1 MDMLGSTAFTNN
13 ISSLSRIFP
22 FIPHPPLVNTNMS
35 SPKLYHTALKSTFCG
50 IEPALSTP
58 DAQIHQYF
66 GIQYATVPARFRQ
79 SKLRTSYPPITDA
92 TAHGPICPQVRGG
105 RTAEELLFGI
115 SADEIPQQNLKHDE
129 FECLNL
135 NITCPAGLTP
145 HSRIPVMLWVHGGGH
160 RGSGSHWVY
169 DGAPMVRK
177 SVENGKP
184 IMLVTFNFRLGLFG
198 FAASPTIRDDNKRAG
213 DEGTGNYGLRDQR
226 QAMNWLHRYIGDF
239 GGDPNNITLFGTSTG
254 AADIICHL
262 LSKANK
268 TQPLFQRAIIQS
280 AVFEPIL
287 PDIPSAGW
295 HLSRVMSTLHVSQID
310 SLRAIE
316 ADKLVGLGHT
326 LRAIDDG
333 FFFRDDWKNHF
344 EIHHHHH
351 HAHKASTLLPPST
364 RSRSRS
370 IIQSLR
376 SPSRTRSPRLQL
388 PSTLQPLIIGD
399 SVSDSLLWSRP
410 ISMWTPN
417 AVVRRVKAICQSLSK
432 ASNLLRAYDISSY
445 TPDDEI
451 VDRVLDLVND
461 ARVAWPTECFN
472 ENAKRERG
480 GHGVWRYVFDQEG
493 PSRGLPH
500 HAADLIYLF
509 DTVPL
514 PASARPSSTEP
525 EVFYDG
531 PFDCSDDEDAEIVKC
546 DNGARYIE
554 ESQWETAV
562 VDEYSYARVRDAI
575 NERWVAFA
583 YGEAPWREDKVF
595 VFGPEGETGER
606 SSGIFEGR
614 RRKQMWKEAFDPLG
628 PQLVQKVGVELSR
641 GPSLGADR
649 A

>member
-1 MDMLGSTAFTNN
+1 ML
-13 ISSLSRIFP
+13 II
-22 FIPHPPLVNTNMS
+22 
-35 SPKLYHTALKSTFCG
+35 
-50 IEPALSTP
+50 
-58 DAQIHQYF
+58 
-66 GIQYATVPARFRQ
+66 
-79 SKLRTSYPPITDA
+79 
-92 TAHGPICPQVRGG
+92 
-105 RTAEELLFGI
+105 
-115 SADEIPQQNLKHDE
+115 
-129 FECLNL
+129 
-135 NITCPAGLTP
+135 
-145 HSRIPVMLWVHGGGH
+145 
-160 RGSGSHWVY
+160 Y
-169 DGAPMVRK
+169 DV
-177 SVENGKP
+177 
-184 IMLVTFNFRLGLFG
+184 
-198 FAASPTIRDDNKRAG
+198 
-213 DEGTGNYGLRDQR
+213 GLRDQR
-226 QAMNWLHRYIGDF
+226 QAMDWLHHYIGDF
-239 GGDPNNITLFGTSTG
+239 GGDPNNITLFGSSTG

-262 LSKANK
+262 LSRENE

-287 PDIPSAGW
+287 PDIQSAGW
-295 HLSRVMSTLHVSQID
+295 HLSRVMSTLQISQID

-333 FFFRDDWKNHF
+333 VFFRDDWKSHF

-351 HAHKASTLLPPST
+351 HHHNKTSGLHPPT
-364 RSRSRS
+364 CRSRSRS
-370 IIQSLR
+370 AFQSLR
-376 SPSRTRSPRLQL
+376 SPSRTRIPRLQL
-388 PSTLQPLIIGD
+388 PGTLQPLIIGD
-399 SVSDSLLWSRP
+399 SASDSLLWSRP

-417 AVVRRVKAICQSLSK
+417 AVVRRIKAICQSLNK

-472 ENAKRERG
+472 ENAKRHRG

-509 DTVPL
+509 DTTPL

-531 PFDCSDDEDAEIVKC
+531 PFDCSDDEDVEIVKS

-575 NERWVAFA
+575 NERWIAFA

-614 RRKQMWKEAFDPLG
+614 RRKQMWKEAFEPLG